1 MSTSAPR
8 RNRRAGHDLGAV
20 GGVSFGVGPSS
31 IVLFVATILLAG
43 TVNGITGFGF
53 ALVGTMVLA
62 SVVDPATAVVFMIL
76 PILSVNLSLVR
87 DLSASDLRSCGRR
100 FGPLL
105 AAALVGTVVGT
116 AALDRLP
123 AGPLRLGLGVVT
135 LGFVVSSTDSVRIP
149 GATSVTDRCFLESVP
164 AMVGVGA
171 VSGALFGGTNVGVQ
185 LIAYLK
191 SRNLPHGLFVG
202 VVALVFLG
210 LNGVRVGAAG
220 VLGLYPT
227 ATLAGASLAAT
238 VPAVAGVALGKR
250 LRDVVP
256 ERWRDVLVLSL
267 LTAIGLRLVSSGLS

>member
-1 MSTSAPR
+1 MIS
-8 RNRRAGHDLGAV
+8 GLGT
-20 GGVSFGVGPSS
+20 PS
-31 IVLFVATILLAG
+31 IILFVATILFAG

-62 SVVDPATAVVFMIL
+62 SVIDPATAVVFMIL
-76 PILSVNLSLVR
+76 PILSVNLSLAR
-87 DLSASDLRSCGRR
+87 DLSASNLGTCGRR

-105 AAALVGTVVGT
+105 AAALVGTVVGMVV
-116 AALDRLP
+116 LDRLP

-135 LGFVVSSTDSVRIP
+135 LGFVVSSQELVRIP
-149 GATSVTDRCFLESVP
+149 GATSVTDRCFVESVP
-164 AMVGVGA
+164 AMAGVGA

-191 SRNLPHGLFVG
+191 SCNLPHGLFVS

-210 LNGVRVGAAG
+210 LNGVRVVAAG

-227 ATLAGASLAAT
+227 PTLVGASLAAT
-238 VPAVAGVALGKR
+238 VPAVTGVVLGKR

-256 ERWRDVLVLSL
+256 ETWRDVLVLSL
-267 LTAIGLRLVSSGLS
+267 LTVIGLRLVSSGL